1 MLSDGARDD
10 HGDNGDEHKMIKC
23 STWKRRKRKIKPYG
37 DQGKG
42 ITLGFGFGFGDQDTI
57 EGVIT
62 FRIDSR
68 TIKRGIL
75 QLSGYEV
82 PLGVIFHVHTFRT

>member
-1 MLSDGARDD
+1 MPSNGASDD
-10 HGDNGDEHKMIKC
+10 HGDDGDDDKMIKC

-37 DQGKG
+37 DQGKD
-42 ITLGFGFGFGDQDTI
+42 IAYDFSFGDQDTI
-57 EGVIT
+57 ESVII

-75 QLSGYEV
+75 WPSGYGV
-82 PLGVIFHVHTFRT
+82 PLGVIVHVHAFRT

>member
-1 MLSDGARDD
+1 MRFIRTRARS
-10 HGDNGDEHKMIKC
+10 HIKM
-23 STWKRRKRKIKPYG
+23 KRRKRKTKPYG

-42 ITLGFGFGFGDQDTI
+42 IAFGFGFGDQDTI

-68 TIKRGIL
+68 TIKRAIL
-75 QLSGYEV
+75 WLSGYRV
-82 PLGVIFHVHTFRT
+82 PLGVVLLFMCMHLKPSELT

>member
-1 MLSDGARDD
+1 MPSDRARDD
-10 HGDNGDEHKMIKC
+10 HGNDGDDHKMINLEK
-23 STWKRRKRKIKPYG
+23 KKEKKPNG

-42 ITLGFGFGFGDQDTI
+42 IAQGLSFGDLDTI

-68 TIKRGIL
+68 TIKREVL
-75 QLSGYEV
+75 WLSGYLV
-82 PLGVIFHVHTFRT
+82 PLGVIVHVHAFRAQ

>member
-1 MLSDGARDD
+1 M
-10 HGDNGDEHKMIKC
+10 EIKA
-23 STWKRRKRKIKPYG
+23 KVLLRV
-37 DQGKG
+37 
-42 ITLGFGFGFGDQDTI
+42 FVFGDQDTI

-75 QLSGYEV
+75 WLSGYQV
-82 PLGVIFHVHTFRT
+82 PLGVIVHVHGFRT

>member
-1 MLSDGARDD
+1 MSSDGARDD
-10 HGDNGDEHKMIKC
+10 HGDGGDDQKVIKC
-23 STWKRRKRKIKPYG
+23 STWKRRKRKIKSYG

-42 ITLGFGFGFGDQDTI
+42 INRILVLVINTI

-68 TIKRGIL
+68 TIKRGIIWL
-75 QLSGYEV
+75 NGLSSATMCY
-82 PLGVIFHVHTFRT
+82 

>member
-1 MLSDGARDD
+1 MLNLEKKKEKNKTLWSSRQRY
-10 HGDNGDEHKMIKC
+10 C
-23 STWKRRKRKIKPYG
+23 
-37 DQGKG
+37 
-42 ITLGFGFGFGDQDTI
+42 LGFVFGDQDTI

-75 QLSGYEV
+75 WLSGYQV
-82 PLGVIFHVHTFRT
+82 PLGVIVHEHAFRT

>member
-1 MLSDGARDD
+1 ML
-10 HGDNGDEHKMIKC
+10 NLEKKKEKKQNPMEIKA
-23 STWKRRKRKIKPYG
+23 KVLLRV
-37 DQGKG
+37 
-42 ITLGFGFGFGDQDTI
+42 FGFGDQDTI

-75 QLSGYEV
+75 WLSGYQV
-82 PLGVIFHVHTFRT
+82 PLGVIIHVHAFRT